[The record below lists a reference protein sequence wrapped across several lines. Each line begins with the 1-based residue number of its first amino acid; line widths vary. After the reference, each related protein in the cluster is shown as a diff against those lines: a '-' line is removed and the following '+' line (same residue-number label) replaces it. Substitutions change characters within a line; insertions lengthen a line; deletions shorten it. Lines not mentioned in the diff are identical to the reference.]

1 MNDLGDI
8 LKKLEPLMGRLNNNK
23 LGSEAREDLKREMD
37 KYLSELNKYR
47 EEISKLDEFIW
58 KIQVEIEKQD
68 GIEKRDE
75 KEQSY
80 INKII
85 KKTGLSRD
93 EIEKKVKELKQERK
107 GLISNEG
114 ALFVLA
120 KQFGVK
126 LEDQAKPREKQ
137 SPSRTEM
144 EVYGRTINTETFTYT
159 DEYVAK
165 LEYSC
170 RCIINTKEKLSKKIT
185 CTCEFQNFLPVLGQQ
200 FPPEHYPPGY
210 TFHRAFAYD
219 RRMDKEE
226 EMDYEGMSLADYEE
240 MLRESVKIP
249 IFTGFTAS
257 FNVPKEVSS
266 EEIKGAIKNWCRDLV
281 AYWNFPQVKVDINR
295 FIQETKPKK
304 YPFEGW
310 MRNLL

>member
-1 MNDLGDI
+1 MNDLRDI
-8 LKKLEPLMGRLNNNK
+8 LKKLEPIADRLKNK
-23 LGSEAREDLKREMD
+23 KMGSEDREDLKREMD

-47 EEISKLDEFIW
+47 EGISKLDEYIR
-58 KIQVEIEKQD
+58 KIQAEIEKQD
-68 GIEKRDE
+68 GMEKRDE
-75 KEQSY
+75 KKQSY

-85 KKTGLSRD
+85 KKTSLSRD
-93 EIEKKVKELKQERK
+93 EIEKKVKELQQELK

-120 KQFGVK
+120 KQFDVK
-126 LEDQAKPREKQ
+126 LEDQAKSRKKQ
-137 SPSRTEM
+137 SQYRTEM

-170 RCIINTKEKLSKKIT
+170 RCTINTKEKLSKKIT
-185 CTCEFQNFLPVLGQQ
+185 CECEFQNFLPVLGQQ
-200 FPPEHYPPGY
+200 FPPEHHPPGY
-210 TFHRAFAYD
+210 TFHRVFAYD
-219 RRMDKEE
+219 QRMDKEE
-226 EMDYEGMSLADYEE
+226 EIDYEG

-266 EEIKGAIKNWCRDLV
+266 EEIKPAIKKWCRDLL

-295 FIQETKPKK
+295 FIQETKPKE